1 MTKSTKAQLLKQ
13 AIGVTMVVGMS
24 PTHTKII
31 GKKAYLQA
39 KGPSGLS
46 KDLEPKRHP
55 NT

>member
-1 MTKSTKAQLLKQ
+1 
-13 AIGVTMVVGMS
+13 MVVNMS
-24 PTHTKII
+24 PIPTKII
-31 GKKAYLQA
+31 GKKAYLQV